1 MSFDHWVHWSTPT
14 EFNFNEQLPLPLPKS
29 LKKVVLSEYV
39 TKLDVRVVDR
49 ETIEPLLFLLQST
62 DQEVQRASSAALG
75 NLAVNGIQLE
85 YWSNV

>member
-1 MSFDHWVHWSTPT
+1 
-14 EFNFNEQLPLPLPKS
+14 LPLPKS
-29 LKKVVLSEYV
+29 LKKVVLSEYI

-75 NLAVNGIQLE
+75 NLAVNGIQLKIE
-85 YWSNV
+85 VMYSNE